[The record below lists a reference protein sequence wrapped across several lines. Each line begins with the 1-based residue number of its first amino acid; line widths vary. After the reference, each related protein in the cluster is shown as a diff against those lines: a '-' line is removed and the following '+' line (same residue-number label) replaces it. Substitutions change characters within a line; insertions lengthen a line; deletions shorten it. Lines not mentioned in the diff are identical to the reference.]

1 VSNDRD
7 VCSLSEGPPVLVRV
21 QHSLD
26 YLYSRAVFCEPVT
39 IRLRPRDDSFQKL
52 KSWHCTIDPQP
63 AGMSQYR
70 DLDGNLVL
78 RAWFEG
84 LTEHLKIHSAL
95 EVETLC
101 FDPFQYLLAPEAAVL
116 PIRLDAIE
124 QSLAATYSKPG
135 TMSPKIAELAD
146 ELQRQTGKQT
156 TRFLSVLSAHLHDAI
171 KFTVRPTGDPWPP
184 EKTLADRTGSCRD
197 IAVLFCEVCR
207 AAGLPSR
214 FVSGYAVDPDHAGCH
229 HLHAWSEV
237 YLPGAGWRGFDPT
250 LGLAVA
256 DRHVSLAAARLPALA
271 APTSGV
277 YRGTGVTSELT
288 AHVEISA
295 D

>member
-1 VSNDRD
+1 
-7 VCSLSEGPPVLVRV
+7 VLVRV

-26 YLYSRAVFCEPVT
+26 YTYSRSVFCEPVT
-39 IRLRPRDDSFQKL
+39 IRLRPRDDPFQTL
-52 KSWHCTIDPQP
+52 RDWTCTIDPQP
-63 AGMSQYR
+63 AGTSIYR
-70 DLDGNLVL
+70 DLDGNLIL

-84 LTEHLKIHSAL
+84 LTDHLKIHSAV
-95 EVETLC
+95 EVETVS

-135 TMSPKIAELAD
+135 TLSPRIAELAE

-156 TRFLSVLSAHLHDAI
+156 TRFLSALANHLHQTIEFIA
-171 KFTVRPTGDPWPP
+171 RPTGDPWTA

-207 AAGLPSR
+207 ASGLPAR
-214 FVSGYAVDPDHAGCH
+214 FVSGYAVEPDHAGCH

-256 DRHVSLAAARLPALA
+256 DRHVAVAASRLPALA

-277 YRGTGVTSELT
+277 FRGTGVTSELHT
-288 AHVEISA
+288 KVEVSSG
-295 D
+295 

>member
-1 VSNDRD
+1 M
-7 VCSLSEGPPVLVRV
+7 LVRV

-26 YLYSRAVFCEPVT
+26 YQYSRGVFCEPVT
-39 IRLRPRDDSFQKL
+39 IRLRPRDDPYQKL
-52 KSWHCTIDPQP
+52 RDWSWSIDPEP
-63 AGMSQYR
+63 AGTSVYR
-70 DLDGNLVL
+70 DLDGNLIL

-84 LTEHLKIHSAL
+84 LTEHLKLRSAV

-101 FDPFQYLLAPEAAVL
+101 FDPFQYLLAPEAAIL

-135 TMSPKIAELAD
+135 TMSPKIPALAE
-146 ELQRQTGKQT
+146 ELQKQTGKQT
-156 TRFLSVLSAHLHDAI
+156 TRFLSALAAHLHDTI
-171 KFTVRPTGDPWPP
+171 QFVIRPTGDPWPA
-184 EKTLADRTGSCRD
+184 EKTLSDRTGSCRD

-207 AAGLPSR
+207 ASGLPSR
-214 FVSGYAVDPDHAGCH
+214 FVSGYAADPEHDGCH
-229 HLHAWSEV
+229 HLHAWAEV

-256 DRHVSLAAARLPALA
+256 DRHVALAASRLPALA
-271 APTSGV
+271 APTSGI

-288 AHVEISA
+288 SHVDIAYE
-295 D
+295 

>member
-1 VSNDRD
+1 
-7 VCSLSEGPPVLVRV
+7 VLVRV
-21 QHSLD
+21 QHSLE
-26 YLYSRAVFCEPVT
+26 YTYSREVFCEPV
-39 IRLRPRDDSFQKL
+39 IVRLRPRDDPFQKL
-52 KSWHCTIDPQP
+52 VDWTCTINPKP
-63 AGMSQYR
+63 AGTSQYR

-84 LTEHLKIHSAL
+84 LTDHLSIQSSL

-101 FDPFQYLLAPEAAVL
+101 FDPFVFLLAPEAAVM

-124 QSLAATYSKPG
+124 QSLAATYSKQG
-135 TMSPKIAELAD
+135 TLSPRIAELAD

-156 TRFLSVLSAHLHDAI
+156 TRFLSALAAHLHDVI
-171 KFTVRPTGDPWPP
+171 QFEIRPTGDPWTA
-184 EKTLADRTGSCRD
+184 EKTLSDRTGSCRD

-207 AAGLPSR
+207 AAGLPAR
-214 FVSGYAVDPDHAGCH
+214 FVSGYAVDPDHDGLH
-229 HLHAWSEV
+229 NLHAWSEV

-256 DRHVSLAAARLPALA
+256 DRHVSLAASRLPALA

-277 YRGTGVTSELT
+277 FRGTGVTSELT
-288 AHVEISA
+288 AHVDITGT
-295 D
+295 